1 MFEIQDQPDRQFGDA
16 EVIQHL
22 AAFHIRDA
30 LNHLGVH
37 DHLGEGDQ
45 VRDELSNALALIENF
60 KATLLIESDLP
71 ELELDDER
79 VLVALFI
86 QTVSEFVQHFERTA
100 DDGVRLLLARIGVGP
115 SGVKVG

>member
-1 MFEIQDQPDRQFGDA
+1 MFEIKNQADRQFGDA
-16 EVIQHL
+16 EVIQHP

-30 LNHLGVH
+30 VNHLGVH

-60 KATLLIESDLP
+60 KATLLIETDLP

-79 VLVALFI
+79 VLIALLI
-86 QTVSEFVQHFERTA
+86 ETVPQFVEYFKRTP
-100 DDGVRLLLARIGVGP
+100 DDGVRL
-115 SGVKVG
+115 